1 MEIKL
6 TAHCVQHTGVHADNQ
21 RAKVSQS
28 LCAHSECRRARANCS
43 AFISLHRLRIV
54 CSGGAADCDPLMIS
68 TSGLV
73 VFNRKQHSG
82 TDPPTSPLPVV
93 CRRRCGALD
102 TRVLRKH
109 TESEWER
116 ASGGRESRDSRF
128 SDWPGKYPKSEFLEW
143 VALASGL
150 EI

>member
-1 MEIKL
+1 MPIIS
-6 TAHCVQHTGVHADNQ
+6 VQKYPNH
-21 RAKVSQS
+21 
-28 LCAHSECRRARANCS
+28 CAHTANRS
-43 AFISLHRLRIV
+43 AFISLHRRRIV
-54 CSGGAADCDPLMIS
+54 CSGGAADCVPLMIS

-93 CRRRCGALD
+93 CRRRCSALD
-102 TRVLRKH
+102 TFVHRKQ

-116 ASGGRESRDSRF
+116 ASGARESRESRL
-128 SDWPGKYPKSEFLEW
+128 SDWPEKSAKSEFLEW

-150 EI
+150 EIGHFGRLAYRNSETQLLYL